1 MVYANAYCRD
11 AVQPRTMKEILDA
24 DFLDNCGVRDFN
36 YQLLQSSA
44 EIPANSFLRLMEL
57 EDPSMPMLCPLV
69 RALYYSGRP
78 EFKQWSGEALRTII
92 VVDPDQPLRPSVEK
106 VCHQVVRKVGSIELL
121 LEFHSKAT
129 LIWAADSDDCGET
142 GCHLGTLAGCD
153 FAEQLSIPSLVK
165 QLFELKAGLHSSP
178 MGEPEDEGDFVGN
191 LEYTLWSV
199 NGLELAHKPTIKNAA
214 HDLEFYEEPTFSDV
228 SWPGSTSDSFSW
240 MALVSPEDRL
250 RLCKNHPELAAA
262 IARVGQ
268 GSSAAW
274 ELLSVDDIQDSYR
287 QGAIVYSG
295 SNRVQVLM
303 GCGTGWEPGWQS
315 DESVDPADVFGSAE
329 PPLMDFILSD
339 QVAVLPSSDKDQGLD
354 VSFQEEYEVLKL
366 LLDSVFASS

>member
-36 YQLLQSSA
+36 YELLQSPT
-44 EIPANSFLRLMEL
+44 EIPVNSFLRLMEL
-57 EDPSMPMLCPLV
+57 EDPSLPMLCPLV

-78 EFKQWSGEALRTII
+78 EFKQWIGEALRTII

-129 LIWAADSDDCGET
+129 LIWAADSDDSDET
-142 GCHLGTLAGCD
+142 GCHPGTLAGCN
-153 FAEQLSIPSLVK
+153 FAEPLSIPSLVK
-165 QLFELKAGLHSSP
+165 QLFALKVGLHSSP
-178 MGEPEDEGDFVGN
+178 MGEPEDEGDFVGT

-199 NGLELAHKPTIKNAA
+199 NGMELAHKSTIKYAA
-214 HDLEFYEEPTFSDV
+214 HDLEFYEEPTFADV
-228 SWPGSTSDSFSW
+228 SWPGSASDSFPW
-240 MALVSPEDRL
+240 VALLSSEDRL
-250 RLCKNHPELAAA
+250 RLCKDQPDLAAA
-262 IARVGQ
+262 NANADQ
-268 GSSAAW
+268 GSFADW

-287 QGAIVYSG
+287 QGSIVHDG

-303 GCGTGWEPGWQS
+303 GCGSGWEPGWQS
-315 DESVDPADVFGSAE
+315 DESVDQADVFGSVE

-354 VSFQEEYEVLKL
+354 ISFQEEFEVLKL
-366 LLDSVFASS
+366 LLGSVFTPS